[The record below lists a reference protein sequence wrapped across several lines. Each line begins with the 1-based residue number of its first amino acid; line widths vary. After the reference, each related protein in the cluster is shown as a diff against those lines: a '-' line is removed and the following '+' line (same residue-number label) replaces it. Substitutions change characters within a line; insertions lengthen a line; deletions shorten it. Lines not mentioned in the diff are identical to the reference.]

1 VIETI
6 RSKLSSLLSITEV
19 RWLGAMVAA
28 LAMLGTAVTESATV
42 DRLDAEATTAVHE
55 RATYH
60 ATEWNSLVSHLGNT
74 EIVLLL
80 TLGVIAVLAVTRHWR
95 GAFALALSVVA
106 TQAAVQVM
114 KLLVERPRPGASII
128 DAAGFSFP
136 SGHAATSV
144 AFYTSVA
151 LIAANACRGRPARV
165 AITVGAAMVVVG
177 IGLTRVYL
185 GAHYPTDVLA
195 GWLTGGILVL
205 GSWFAAA
212 RLRLLERT
220 GTAA

>member
-1 VIETI
+1 
-6 RSKLSSLLSITEV
+6 LL
-19 RWLGAMVAA
+19 
-28 LAMLGTAVTESATV
+28 
-42 DRLDAEATTAVHE
+42 
-55 RATYH
+55 
-60 ATEWNSLVSHLGNT
+60 SHLGST

-80 TLGVIAVLAVTRHWR
+80 TLGVIAVLAITHHWR
-95 GAFALALSVVA
+95 GAFALTLSVVA

-114 KLLVERPRPGASII
+114 KLIVERPRPGASII

-144 AFYTSVA
+144 AFYSSVA

-165 AITVGAAMVVVG
+165 AIAVAAGVVVVG
-177 IGLTRVYL
+177 VGVTRVYL
-185 GAHYPTDVLA
+185 GAHYPTDILA

-212 RLRLLERT
+212 RLRLLERPA
-220 GTAA
+220 TAA

>member
-1 VIETI
+1 MQTI
-6 RSKLSSLLSITEV
+6 RSTLSSLLRAHEL

-28 LAMLGTAVTESATV
+28 LAMLGTAVAESATV
-42 DRLDAEATTAVHE
+42 DRLDAETSTAVQA
-55 RATYH
+55 RATH
-60 ATEWNSLVSHLGNT
+60 EGAEFNFLFSHLGST

-80 TLGVIAVLAVTRHWR
+80 TLGAVAVLALTRHWR
-95 GAFALALSVVA
+95 GAFALTLSVVA

-114 KLLVERPRPGASII
+114 KLVVERPRPGASII

-144 AFYTSVA
+144 AFYSSVA

-165 AITVGAAMVVVG
+165 AIGVGAAVVVVG
-177 IGLTRVYL
+177 VGLTRVYL

-195 GWLTGGILVL
+195 GWLTGGILVV

-212 RLRLLERT
+212 RLRLLERPA
-220 GTAA
+220 TAV